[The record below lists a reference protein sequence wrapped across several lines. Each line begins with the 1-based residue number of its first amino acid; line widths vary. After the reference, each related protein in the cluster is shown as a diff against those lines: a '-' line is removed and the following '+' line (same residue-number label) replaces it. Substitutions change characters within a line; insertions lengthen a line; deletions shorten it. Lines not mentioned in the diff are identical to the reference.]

1 MIILTA
7 LLASWVVG
15 SVQGS
20 RVAYVAVRADK
31 TNYAMGENVTFSLVP
46 LAEDVQFTVSGD
58 YGQGGVYIVRLPD
71 DINPDTYLDDSN
83 TVNNIANH
91 MGGSWA
97 PSVPIPVYN
106 STGEPLKM
114 SWNGTLSVPDTE
126 GRMTWA
132 RATAGYYLLYPSYYW
147 MYGHATKFMLDR
159 SSIFHLDG
167 LSVKYDI
174 SLDASFYTIRTEL
187 SLPEGAEPMSGLF
200 TTIVPNNSVPYND
213 TITYHNETLD
223 LRPGEATTVTISY
236 SARDPSYG
244 LTDTSMSAFF
254 ISGGTTYAF
263 GFQPT
268 YYYYENGKSEV
279 RYVPY

>member
-1 MIILTA
+1 MIVLTA

-31 TNYAMGENVTFSLVP
+31 TDYAMGENVTFSLVP
-46 LAEDVQFTVSGD
+46 LTEDVQFTVSGD
-58 YGQGGVYIVRLPD
+58 YGQSGVYIIRLPD
-71 DINPDTYLDDSN
+71 DIDPGTYLDDSN
-83 TVNNIANH
+83 ALNNISNH
-91 MGGSWA
+91 MNGFR
-97 PSVPIPVYN
+97 PSVAIPEYN

-114 SWNGTLSVPDTE
+114 SWNGTLQAPDAE

-132 RATAGYYLLYPSYYW
+132 RATAGYYVLYPVYFW

-167 LSVKYDI
+167 LNVKYNI
-174 SLDASFYTIRTEL
+174 SVDASMCTIRTEL

-200 TTIVPNNSVPYND
+200 TTVVPNNSVPYNE
-213 TITYHNETLD
+213 TTNYHNETLE
-223 LRPGEATTVTISY
+223 LRPGEVTTVTISSY
-236 SARDPSYG
+236 ARDPWYG
-244 LTDTSMSAFF
+244 QTSASMSALF

-268 YYYYENGKSEV
+268 YYYSENGKSEV
-279 RYVPY
+279 HYDPY